1 MPKTTTDD
9 LAEGWALRSDSLKSR
24 AMHYFRDGR
33 SVCERHWPQQGV
45 ELHSEPHGLACP
57 DCVRARLNVN

>member
-24 AMHYFRDGR
+24 AMHYFRAGWR
-33 SVCERHWPQQGV
+33 APTVC
-45 ELHSEPHGLACP
+45 
-57 DCVRARLNVN
+57 ARD